1 MVSIRNFEEVSV
13 RKTNNGAYEVSSM
26 YGGIYR
32 HRLYIGYTKAQ
43 AVRKFKKSLE
53 KGEI

>member
-1 MVSIRNFEEVSV
+1 MVNIRDFNEVSV
-13 RKTNNGAYEVSSM
+13 RKTNNGAYEVSTM

-43 AVRKFKKSLE
+43 AVKKFKKALE